1 MYLLFNLYILKIIE
15 TKMEQFKVCEK
26 DTKTKA
32 YSKEG
37 LARETKLDPR
47 EQEKDDKREWINE
60 CLGNLNDLIEAIEA
74 DIEKVTNGKAKGKSL
89 KEAVEKYENR
99 ILKNRFHITRLEQIL
114 KLVENDDLEPSS
126 LDDIKDDVEY
136 YIECAAE
143 DDGALGVDDEFDI
156 YEDLHLDAIMLEAEE
171 KIAKSA
177 TVAVTVSESVTPV
190 VEPSVV
196 PSDSIK
202 KSIVVAATTPA
213 VISSIGKALPLK
225 NTVIP
230 TPVVKSVINTTK
242 PVIPVPQLK
251 SPVLPIANT
260 IAPRPIIPSTTKIEK
275 KIVPS
280 LDGQNDG
287 NNNLIGS
294 LKLPISESE
303 IKGDLDSSPS
313 ITSSNSTATSWAT
326 ATQRQPNVV
335 SSGITSPLTNKGH
348 LDLSNPSITPTGI
361 SSLSNPTSPPP
372 QQSQVRTGPPP
383 VSQSSPQLSSSS
395 TNSIQ
400 YQNRSSTILS
410 PETLS
415 SIHMLKQSMINLPEV
430 IETDK
435 STIYTPRNSY
445 NTHPSFPTQPP
456 SMADSAAL
464 FERLPM
470 DALFLAFYYQQGT
483 YQQHLASKQLK
494 KHSWRFHKKYM
505 TWFQRHEE
513 PKIASAEFEEGTY
526 VYFDYESGWCQRIK
540 SEFKFEYAYLE
551 DEVLSAPSTLSEKTP
566 INSR

>member
-1 MYLLFNLYILKIIE
+1 
-15 TKMEQFKVCEK
+15 MEQFKVCEK

-47 EQEKDDKREWINE
+47 EQEKDDKRAWINE
-60 CLGNLNDLIEAIEA
+60 CLDNLNDLIEAIEA
-74 DIEKVTNGKAKGKSL
+74 DIEKVSNGKGKGKTW
-89 KEAVEKYENR
+89 KETVEKYENR

-114 KLVENDDLEPSS
+114 KLIDNDDLEPST

-156 YEDLHLDAIMLEAEE
+156 YEDLQLDTVMLEAEE
-171 KIAKSA
+171 AKIAKS
-177 TVAVTVSESVTPV
+177 TPGESTFV
-190 VEPSVV
+190 PSVV
-196 PSDSIK
+196 ESSGIQSDSIK
-202 KSIVVAATTPA
+202 KPIVVSTTTPS
-213 VISSIGKALPLK
+213 VISSIGKPLPPK
-225 NTVIP
+225 SSVIP
-230 TPVVKSVINTTK
+230 TPVAKSAINSAKSVTSAAVKSPALVPISNTM
-242 PVIPVPQLK
+242 
-251 SPVLPIANT
+251 
-260 IAPRPIIPSTTKIEK
+260 APRPIIASTTKIEK
-275 KIVPS
+275 KSSPS
-280 LDGQNDG
+280 LDGQNV

-294 LKLPISESE
+294 MKSPVPESE
-303 IKGDLDSSPS
+303 IKSDSDSSPS
-313 ITSSNSTATSWAT
+313 ISSNSTVTSWAA
-326 ATQRQPNVV
+326 ATQRQSNVV
-335 SSGITSPLTNKGH
+335 SPVINPQSTNKGP
-348 LDLSNPSITPTGI
+348 LESPNPNSPIMPTGI
-361 SSLSNPTSPPP
+361 SLLSNPTSPP
-372 QQSQVRTGPPP
+372 QGQGISGPPP

-395 TNSIQ
+395 TNSAQ
-400 YQNRSSTILS
+400 YPNNGAMSN
-410 PETLS
+410 PETLAS
-415 SIHMLKQSMINLPEV
+415 VHMLKQSMINLPEGL
-430 IETDK
+430 ETEK

-445 NTHPSFPTQPP
+445 NTHPAFPTQPP
-456 SMADSAAL
+456 SATDSAAL

-513 PKIASAEFEEGTY
+513 PKIASTEFEEGTY

-551 DEVLSAPSTLSEKTP
+551 DEVLSAPTTPPEKSSIT
-566 INSR
+566 R